1 MIGADLIVNH
11 HSFITAH
18 VQRFR
23 DTGNVLALFKA
34 FGLILK
40 QHRTHELIS
49 GAYCSLFHPPSPLR
63 RTEQETALLSL
74 LRDNSAIAP
83 GGILTRDEI
92 LGRYGERFKVASL
105 PSDFSCVRAESIW
118 DGGTHLI
125 LGEYGESPRIAYVAP
140 DECVVSEY
148 YLHVPGVRHIHSIES
163 FGDSGEF
170 LVTTGDSGKFL
181 DLWVARGGEARFVRR
196 LKKHLAG
203 FTAAIRVNGE
213 YYFGTDFSSRP
224 NWIETL
230 AGARYFFPQKA
241 YRLHVTD
248 FHALLDRYL
257 LAINTELVVV
267 GGRKTLSIFDT
278 WSRRF
283 IYCEYWPD
291 AELHALRQAA

>member
-1 MIGADLIVNH
+1 MFTAQLIASH

-18 VQRFR
+18 VQQFR
-23 DTGNVLALFKA
+23 ATGNPSALFKA
-34 FGLILK
+34 LTLVVR
-40 QHRTHELIS
+40 QHRTLELIS
-49 GAYCSLFHPPSPLR
+49 GAYCTLFHPPSAVR
-63 RTEQETALLSL
+63 RGHRDSALATM

-83 GGILTRDEI
+83 QGTLTREGI
-92 LGRYGERFKVASL
+92 VERYGGRFSL
-105 PSDFSCVRAESIW
+105 AALPRDFHSARAESVCEN
-118 DGGTHLI
+118 GNHLVI
-125 LGEYGESPRIAYVAP
+125 GEYGESPRIAYVTP
-140 DECVVSEY
+140 SDCVVSEHY
-148 YLHVPGVRHIHSIES
+148 RRVPGVRHIHSIES
-163 FGDSGEF
+163 YGDSGEF
-170 LVTTGDSGKFL
+170 LVATGDSRKFL
-181 DLWVARGGEARFVRR
+181 DLWVASGGKARFVRR

-248 FHALLDRYL
+248 FHALMDRYL

-278 WSRRF
+278 FSRRF

-291 AELHALRQAA
+291 AELQALSQAA